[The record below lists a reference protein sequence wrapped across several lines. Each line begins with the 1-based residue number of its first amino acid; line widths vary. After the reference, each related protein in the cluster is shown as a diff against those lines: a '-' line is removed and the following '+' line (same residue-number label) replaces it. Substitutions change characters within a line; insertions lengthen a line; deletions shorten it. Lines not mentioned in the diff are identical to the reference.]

1 MLRVWK
7 RQTKLPGELS
17 TRSWTALVPPLDV
30 LPCGLSW
37 NLTFLSR
44 SLTTIACGFVLMHI
58 STRYKNGAHQVRP
71 SPRHAGPVDVESDCA
86 WPCARVRHR
95 ATARTGVTRR
105 GPGAGR
111 VALPGIAPARKSR
124 PSGCGLER
132 DRDRARGEVLSPD
145 AKRVEAA

>member
-44 SLTTIACGFVLMHI
+44 SLTTIACGFGLAYHMPAARR
-58 STRYKNGAHQVRP
+58 SLCK
-71 SPRHAGPVDVESDCA
+71 VEITFESM
-86 WPCARVRHR
+86 
-95 ATARTGVTRR
+95 
-105 GPGAGR
+105 
-111 VALPGIAPARKSR
+111 
-124 PSGCGLER
+124 
-132 DRDRARGEVLSPD
+132 
-145 AKRVEAA
+145 AAQITVQQP

>member
-44 SLTTIACGFVLMHI
+44 SLTTIACGFGLAYHMP
-58 STRYKNGAHQVRP
+58 AAPRP
-71 SPRHAGPVDVESDCA
+71 
-86 WPCARVRHR
+86 
-95 ATARTGVTRR
+95 
-105 GPGAGR
+105 
-111 VALPGIAPARKSR
+111 
-124 PSGCGLER
+124 
-132 DRDRARGEVLSPD
+132 
-145 AKRVEAA
+145 KRVVWRGGTGGQPQMLIPEGRPPGFCRPTDRVIHPLSSRSEEHTP